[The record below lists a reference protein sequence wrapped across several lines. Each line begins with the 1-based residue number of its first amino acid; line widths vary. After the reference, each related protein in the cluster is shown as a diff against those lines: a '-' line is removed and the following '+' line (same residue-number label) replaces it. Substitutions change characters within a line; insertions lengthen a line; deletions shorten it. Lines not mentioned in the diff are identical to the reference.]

1 MTVEVSDDAKAV
13 AFMLAVG
20 FASLAGLLSSLF
32 GSGHGETGWVLM
44 PFLGMTAFLLLEIVS
59 PLWSSSDPDD
69 VEVDA

>member
-1 MTVEVSDDAKAV
+1 
-13 AFMLAVG
+13 
-20 FASLAGLLSSLF
+20 
-32 GSGHGETGWVLM
+32 M